1 MSENFNLEIIRPD
14 KTLIETKTTE
24 VVLPAFEG
32 QMTILKDHNSLITFL
47 RPGIIEIKIE
57 NEKKF
62 FYIEEGTV
70 EFLNNNLLILSSTVR
85 DIFELNNEEINKLI
99 NEEQLLISN
108 KEIGDKDFLENIQN
122 LCSNNNFTLNEST
135 IEINGCCNNCID
147 SEN

>member
-32 QMTILKDHNSLITFL
+32 QMTILKDHISLITFL

-57 NEKKF
+57 NEKKI

-70 EFLNNNLLILSSTVR
+70 EFFNNNLLILSSTVR
-85 DIFELNNEEINKLI
+85 DIFELNNE
-99 NEEQLLISN
+99 
-108 KEIGDKDFLENIQN
+108 
-122 LCSNNNFTLNEST
+122 
-135 IEINGCCNNCID
+135 
-147 SEN
+147 